1 MNLSKPLRGVSRF
14 LHFLFVQCR
23 MYLPRQQCL
32 SFVPSSNAHQ
42 SRIGPIFVINLD
54 RQPDRWTDVLREL
67 ACILDAVGKPLSER
81 VVRYSACD
89 AQTDADQLLDGG
101 EVEPFYTL
109 GDQLFVEPQPNALPD
124 EFDLTRPIRMSPAEV
139 AVARS
144 HIGVWKAIAQST
156 AAYALVLEDD
166 VWVER
171 GFGRTIDQAWREME
185 DADRTG
191 PAFDVFYVSYKEAR
205 YGAPKELV
213 SRNVFRP
220 ERGIWYLSGYVLSR
234 KGAQTLLGLLPSR
247 GPIDLWLNH
256 KFQEMDVRALRRPVI
271 NQRLDTPSTNSYSIL
286 PALRRIGVLDDCDTA
301 LFHQRPVQSPVF
313 AFGAPGSGLSSLAM
327 ALSMLGYSCC
337 SDLDEIPE
345 YEVEKLMARRAH
357 RIFNA
362 YVNIGS
368 LRPHVRALMSRYPR
382 AKFIVTGDVER
393 TADGLLDALAGADVV
408 RLNGEDASSW
418 RVLCEHLRLPPPAT
432 QYPVFRDIGQRRFR
446 RAAVDTQSVR
456 PARRLRYDRSPWV
469 VEPRAGWSGIS
480 ASMSENSEPLSSRV
494 SFEDDLADA
503 QWARWLLRNDTF
515 AGNLGLFRPKNV
527 TAQPGEGLSLAVI
540 QEPLGVRNFSAA
552 SISSRGTFLYGRFET
567 ILQATSVSG
576 LVTGFFLHRDS
587 PRQEID
593 IEITGNR
600 PDRLLVNVFYSPG
613 AEGAKFDYGYRGTPA
628 AVPLGFDASEAAHR
642 FAIEWDPCEIRWF
655 VDGELVHR
663 RAAWNPTPIPDLPMT
678 LHVNTWPTRSRELAG
693 RLALHSLP
701 ASAIV
706 RSIGVDAGGCER
718 ACEILVDFINVD
730 PQQHQRVGIATLAYI
745 VRVG

>member
-1 MNLSKPLRGVSRF
+1 MNLSKPLRAVSRL
-14 LHFLFVQCR
+14 LHFLFLQCR
-23 MYLPRQQCL
+23 TYLPRQHCL
-32 SFVPSSNAHQ
+32 SFVPPSDAQQ
-42 SRIGPIFVINLD
+42 SGIGPIFVINLD

-89 AQTDADQLLDGG
+89 AQTDAVDLLDGG
-101 EVEPFYTL
+101 NVGPFYTL
-109 GDQLFVEPQPNALPD
+109 GDQLFVEPQPSALPD
-124 EFDLTRPIRMSPAEV
+124 TFDLTRAIRMSPAEV
-139 AVARS
+139 AIARS

-156 AAYALVLEDD
+156 AAYAVVLEDD

-171 GFGRTIDQAWREME
+171 GFGRTIDQAWGEME

-191 PAFDVFYVSYKEAR
+191 PAFDVFYMSYKEAR

-220 ERGIWYLSGYVLSR
+220 ERGLWYLSGYVLSR
-234 KGAQTLLGLLPSR
+234 KGAQKLLGLLPSR

-256 KFQEMDVRALRRPVI
+256 KFREMDVRALRRPVI

-286 PALRRIGVLDDCDTA
+286 PALGRIGVLDDCDTA
-301 LFHQRPVQSPVF
+301 LFHQRPVHCPVF
-313 AFGAPGSGLSSLAM
+313 AFGAPSSGLSSLAM

-345 YEVEKLMARRAH
+345 YEFEKLMASRAH

-382 AKFIVTGDVER
+382 AKFIVTDDVER
-393 TADGLLDALAGADVV
+393 TADRVLDALEGADMV

-418 RVLCEHLRLPPPAT
+418 RALCEHLRLPPPAT
-432 QYPVFRDIGQRRFR
+432 QYPVVRDIGQRRYR
-446 RAAVDTQSVR
+446 GAAVDTLSVR
-456 PARRLRYDRSPWV
+456 PAKRLRYDRSPWV
-469 VEPRAGWSGIS
+469 VKPRAGWAGIS
-480 ASMSENSEPLSSRV
+480 ASMSEQSEPLGSRV

-503 QWARWLLRNDTF
+503 QWARWQLRNDTF

-527 TAQPGEGLSLAVI
+527 TAQSGEGLSLAVI
-540 QEPLGVRNFSAA
+540 QESLGVRNFSAG
-552 SISSRGTFLYGRFET
+552 SISSRGAFLYGRFET

-600 PDRLLVNVFYSPG
+600 PDRLLVNVFYNPG

-642 FAIEWDPCEIRWF
+642 FAIEWDPCDIRWF

-663 RAAWNPTPIPDLPMT
+663 RTAWNPTPIPDLPMT

-693 RLALHSLP
+693 RLAVRSLP
-701 ASAIV
+701 TSAIV
-706 RSIGVDAGGCER
+706 RSIGVDAVGASAR
-718 ACEILVDFINVD
+718 ALHD
-730 PQQHQRVGIATLAYI
+730 PTLGLAANGIVTAEADYP
-745 VRVG
+745 